1 MDFED
6 ASDSSSDVLAYGY
19 VDWRFFLQTVYDA
32 VNVLSISC
40 LPGISYM
47 YLTEVQFHA

>member
-19 VDWRFFLQTVYDA
+19 VDQRFFLQTVYDA
-32 VNVLSISC
+32 VNILSISC
-40 LPGISYM
+40 LPRISYI
-47 YLTEVQFHA
+47 YI